1 MTATSANRDGVIMQ
15 ALAGLYLKQELNPL
29 QKRIYDWWTEEGFFH
44 ASNFRETEDG
54 TFVDLMLLIG
64 DSLKSFIASNDYSE
78 SHKDKQNIN
87 KMQVKWQTIP
97 IGFNYYV
104 LEDTSDNRV
113 KLERLLNENIRYFN
127 IEEYSIKEYEGK
139 TVLRSVTIRVLKRS
153 EKNENI

>member
-1 MTATSANRDGVIMQ
+1 MTAASANRDGVIMQ

-29 QKRIYDWWTEEGFFH
+29 QKRIYDWWTGEGFFH
-44 ASNFRETEDG
+44 ASNFRETKDG
-54 TFVDLMLLIG
+54 TYVDLMLLIG

-78 SHKDKQNIN
+78 SHRDKQNVN
-87 KMQVKWQTIP
+87 EVQAKWQTIP

-104 LEDTSDNRV
+104 LEDTPDNRM

-139 TVLRSVTIRVLKRS
+139 TALRSITIRVLKRS

>member
-1 MTATSANRDGVIMQ
+1 MTAASANRDGVIMQ

-29 QKRIYDWWTEEGFFH
+29 QKRIYDWWTGEGFFH

-54 TFVDLMLLIG
+54 TYVDLMLLIG

-78 SHKDKQNIN
+78 SHRGMQNVSEV
-87 KMQVKWQTIP
+87 QLKWQTIP

-104 LEDTSDNRV
+104 LEDTPDNRL

-139 TVLRSVTIRVLKRS
+139 TALRSVTIRVLKRS